1 MVAEHFDIDFE
12 TACRRV
18 RAVANNFLCKA
29 DEPTYVLENS
39 AIVSQEK
46 AALKPPKKSI
56 ASQWEHDATLAYQH
70 LLKGAASDLD
80 KVINQSKSATD
91 LKAGLDKVCDK
102 LEHKVANL
110 ERIYTPVL
118 ATQRRLFQ
126 TSKIEAIPCGFP
138 IRTSTISQIRKDSWD
153 KDVDGIAYSR
163 HEAKGNPQNYVEHY
177 ISTPGD
183 ITMLPWSAAEQII
196 DKLGFNSVKLQFLF
210 AAHALKQPK
219 PWESSFTLKGSDII
233 KELGWDK
240 RTDIKVGDRLK
251 EIANNAF
258 VLDALVMKCVW
269 DEGPHKK
276 GGVQISLDTS
286 RMWNVAIKVTG
297 QGNLLDGRLD
307 HPDEVYITVQP
318 GAWSRMFVN
327 KAGAKASEALY
338 QFGYIAQEVLRIDPY
353 HNELALRIAIYLTTE
368 SKIHKGGRY
377 KVRTLLEAA
386 ITIAEIN
393 SARSNFRK
401 GYELKQ
407 RWDNALKLLKNLNWQ
422 IEYDEKFYP
431 EYLRPGS
438 TIRKPKGYFDKLL
451 EATLTVTPPSPIP
464 ELLRGGFE
472 INTSPLKL
480 KPANG
485 QFLTTDQICKAR
497 KAKGWTQRKLG
508 EFLGVSQSTVNLWE
522 KGHRTPDPKAEAKLR
537 RLLDI
542 E

>member
-1 MVAEHFDIDFE
+1 MVAEYSDIDFD
-12 TACRRV
+12 TACNRLQTI
-18 RAVANNFLCKA
+18 AQAFMTKA
-29 DEPTYVLENS
+29 DELACAVGNRATSFSEQ
-39 AIVSQEK
+39 AD
-46 AALKPPKKSI
+46 LKPPIKPLTT
-56 ASQWEHDATLAYQH
+56 QWERDAALAYQK
-70 LLKGAASDLD
+70 LLTNAARDLD
-80 KVINQSKSATD
+80 KVMKESKLATE
-91 LKAGLDKVCDK
+91 LKEGLDIVCDK
-102 LEHKVANL
+102 LEYEVANL
-110 ERIYTPVL
+110 ERIYNPISTP
-118 ATQRRLFQ
+118 QGRLFQ
-126 TSKIEAIPCGFP
+126 RSKIEAIPCGFP

-407 RWDNALKLLKNLNWQ
+407 RWDNAFKLLKTLNWQ

-485 QFLTTDQICKAR
+485 QFLTNDQICKAR